1 MKIMDNEAFSGL
13 EIAIILIAFVVVG
26 SVLSYT
32 ILSAGF
38 FTAQKTEHIGYH
50 TLEKTSSVLI
60 LPGDVHGMRRG
71 DNIGEIRF
79 SLTVATQD
87 GSVPFDSMVM
97 VWQTD
102 SVLRTLQPH
111 NPLYNTAVDY
121 GEWGIVSIQ
130 PSDGIGDTVLESGE
144 KYTILINLTSG
155 EELEPDEAFKLVLTS
170 TSVMGFSINRVAPS
184 KIDNMNILY

>member
-1 MKIMDNEAFSGL
+1 MRIMDNEAFSGL
-13 EIAIILIAFVVVG
+13 ETAIILIAFVVVG

-32 ILSAGF
+32 ILGAGF

-60 LPGDVHGMRRG
+60 LPGDVHGIRRG

-87 GSVPFDSMVM
+87 GSVPFESMVM

-111 NPLYNTAVDY
+111 NPLYCTSPDY

-130 PSDGIGDTVLESGE
+130 PSDAIGDTVLESGE
-144 KYTILINLTSG
+144 KYTILANLSSG